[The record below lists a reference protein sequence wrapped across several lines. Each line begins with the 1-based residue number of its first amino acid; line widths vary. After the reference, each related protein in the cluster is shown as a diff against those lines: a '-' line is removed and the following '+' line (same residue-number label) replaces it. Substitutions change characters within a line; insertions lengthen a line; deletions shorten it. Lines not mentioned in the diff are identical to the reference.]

1 MRDGGCSQH
10 PLPEPPDSHHG
21 ALDQAGL
28 YTHSA
33 PAAGDEAAPTQESH
47 VSRNEIIFE

>member
-10 PLPEPPDSHHG
+10 PLPQPPDAHDG

-28 YTHSA
+28 HTHSA
-33 PAAGDEAAPTQESH
+33 QAAGDETTPTQESH
-47 VSRNEIIFE
+47 VSRNGIMFE